1 MHNGTVAAIGS
12 WRGYIYGRVILL
24 VPAVAFR
31 LTEGQLCYHFTPTW
45 RAANTNAAS
54 ALTAVRDLPVEN
66 LMNGLKTLL
75 ESLQAVWTIQAG
87 FARK

>member
-1 MHNGTVAAIGS
+1 
-12 WRGYIYGRVILL
+12 VILL

-31 LTEGQLCYHFTPTW
+31 LTKGSSVIISRPTW

-75 ESLQAVWTIQAG
+75 ESLQAVYIVRENA
-87 FARK
+87 